1 MNNSQ
6 LNSLKGNIL
15 IVDDIPDN
23 LRVLSAALTEKGYKV
38 RSVVNGEMALRA
50 TNSAPPDLI
59 LLDIK
64 MPDMDGYEVCKKL
77 KKNAKTATIP
87 VIFLSALDEIL
98 DKVKAFNVGG
108 VDYITKPFQFE
119 EVLVRV
125 ENQLQLRA
133 AKAEVEILNRELEQ
147 RVSQRTAQL
156 EKEIS
161 ERQHIQEKLMHMA
174 LHDPLTDLPNRT
186 WLMKRLEQ
194 VFSRSKHRN
203 DYLFAVLF
211 LDCDRFKIINDSLG
225 HLVGDQLLISVAR
238 RLESALQPED
248 TIARFGGDEFV
259 ILLEKIKA
267 IDDAIYMAQKLQRE
281 LSLAFHL
288 EDQEIF
294 INASIGIVLGNS
306 EYQQPAHILRDADLA
321 LYKAK
326 ALGKNR
332 YKVFDQEM
340 HIRAIQRLQLETDLR
355 RALEREEFIN
365 YYQPIIC
372 LADQKIVG
380 FEALVRWNHPN
391 KGLTTPGEF
400 IFAAE
405 ETGLIVMLDRQVLD
419 QACQQLKQWQ
429 KLFNIETPFMLS
441 VNFSVQQLAKA
452 DLIQIIDEILL
463 RTNIEPK
470 YLKLEITENALIENN
485 QLANSILKEI
495 KQRQIQI
502 SIDDF
507 GTGYSSLSYL
517 HSFPIDILKIDQTFV
532 KRIGLESKNL
542 ELVQAIVTLAH
553 TLEMK
558 VVAEGIETEQQYEQ
572 LKALGCEFGQGFL
585 FAKPLNSE
593 DATVFLASH
602 LVS

>member
-6 LNSLKGNIL
+6 SNYTKGNIL

-38 RSVVNGEMALRA
+38 RSVVNGEMALRVA
-50 TNSAPPDLI
+50 NSASPDLI

-64 MPDMDGYEVCKKL
+64 MPDMDGYEVCQKL
-77 KKNAKTATIP
+77 KADPKTATIP

-98 DKVKAFNVGG
+98 DKVKAFDVGG

-125 ENQLQLRA
+125 ENQLQLKA
-133 AKAEVEILNRELEQ
+133 AKAEVETLNRELEQ

-156 EKEIS
+156 EKEIT
-161 ERQHIQEKLMHMA
+161 EKQHIQEKLMHMA

-194 VFSRSKHRN
+194 VFYRAKHRS

-211 LDCDRFKIINDSLG
+211 LDCDRFKVVNDSLG
-225 HLVGDQLLISVAR
+225 HLIGDQLLISVAR

-259 ILLEKIKA
+259 ILLEKIDSIDQA
-267 IDDAIYMAQKLQRE
+267 IGMAKRLQRE

-306 EYQQPAHILRDADLA
+306 DYEQPAHILRDADIA

-332 YKVFDQEM
+332 YKVFDAEM

-355 RALEREEFIN
+355 RGLERQEFIN
-365 YYQPIIC
+365 YYQPIIS
-372 LADQKIVG
+372 LVDQQIVG
-380 FEALVRWNHPN
+380 FEALVRWNHPTR
-391 KGLTTPGEF
+391 GLLAPGEF

-405 ETGLIVMLDRQVLD
+405 ETGLIVMLDRFVLE
-419 QACQQLKQWQ
+419 QACQQLKEWQ
-429 KLFNIETPFMLS
+429 KDFQIKTPFMLS

-452 DLIQIIDEILL
+452 DLIEVIDKILTQSEI
-463 RTNIEPK
+463 NPK

-485 QLANSILKEI
+485 QLANNILTEI
-495 KQRQIQI
+495 KQRKIQI

-517 HSFPIDILKIDQTFV
+517 NSFPIDILKIDQSFV
-532 KRIGLESKNL
+532 KKIGIEKKHL
-542 ELVQAIVTLAH
+542 ELVQAIITLAH

-558 VVAEGIETEQQYEQ
+558 VIAEGVENQEQYEQ
-572 LKALGCEFGQGFL
+572 LKNLGCEYGQGFL
-585 FAKPLNSE
+585 FAQPLNAQ
-593 DATVFLASH
+593 DATNFLINKLAK
-602 LVS
+602 